1 MQHPAEER
9 LRALAQAI
17 AHTFSD
23 EVEHLESCADCRARF
38 FHLASRARDRE
49 YRNALSCSADR
60 TLNQVSRVAAE
71 RTDAPT
77 RLAELL
83 ALPAA
88 ERDVTVATNP
98 RYQTYA
104 LAVYALERCEKAV
117 PYDPTVARTLARLAG
132 QIAARTDARTCGGS
146 DALIDLEAYALAMEG
161 NALRA
166 AGALSLAAEVF
177 SQARLLQEH
186 SGIDLDLAARIDC
199 LESFL
204 FRDLRQLDKAL
215 MVLDR
220 AVRKLHRLG
229 DVDQVAR
236 AVLNRANVLF
246 LQGDLR
252 QAITA
257 LENTLS
263 LPCDPQLTLS
273 IRHNLST
280 FLAMSGRPREAY
292 EIFKK
297 TQGLYLQLSDPLT
310 TARRLWVEGL
320 ILRELGEDLEL
331 AAGLLA
337 EAAAHLADH
346 GYAFDA
352 ALAGLD
358 LAVVYA
364 LQGDAAEVLR
374 VAGELVRLFRVR
386 NVHPE
391 ALAALKMVHKAAQ
404 QEAVT
409 LAVIRRAAEQIRFT
423 SQARGTGEA

>member
-1 MQHPAEER
+1 MQHLAEER
-9 LRALAQAI
+9 VRALAQTV
-17 AHTFSD
+17 AHTFAD
-23 EVEHLESCADCRARF
+23 EVEHLEACPDCRAHF

-49 YRNALSCSADR
+49 YRNALSVSADR
-60 TLNQVSRVAAE
+60 TLNQVSRVAEE

-88 ERDVTVATNP
+88 EREVAVAINP
-98 RYQTYA
+98 RFQTYA
-104 LAVYALERCEKAV
+104 LAVYALGRCEKAV
-117 PYDPTVARTLARLAG
+117 PYDPTVARMLARLAG
-132 QIAARTDARTCGGS
+132 QIAARTDPRTCGGS

-161 NALRA
+161 NALRVS
-166 AGALSLAAEVF
+166 GALPVAAEVF

-199 LESFL
+199 LESSL

-215 MVLDR
+215 AVLDR
-220 AVRKLHRLG
+220 AVKKFFRLR
-229 DVDQVAR
+229 DTDQAAR
-236 AVLNRANVLF
+236 ALLNRANVYF
-246 LQGDLR
+246 LQGDLQ
-252 QAITA
+252 QAIA
-257 LENTLS
+257 VLEKTLGLS
-263 LPCDPQLTLS
+263 CDPQVTLS
-273 IRHNLST
+273 VRHNLSM
-280 FLAMSGRPREAY
+280 FLAMSGRPQEAH
-292 EIFKK
+292 EIFQK
-297 TQGLYLQLSDPLT
+297 TQGLYLQHTDPLT

-320 ILRELGEDLEL
+320 ILREAREDLEF

-358 LAVVYA
+358 LAMVYA
-364 LQGDAAEVLR
+364 LQGDTGEVLR
-374 VAGELVRLFRVR
+374 IAADLVRLFRVR

-391 ALAALKMVHKAAQ
+391 ALAALTMVHKAAQ

-409 LAVIRRAAEQIRFT
+409 LAVIRSAAEQIRFT
-423 SQARGTGEA
+423 SQAKGAGEG

>member
-1 MQHPAEER
+1 MQHLAEER
-9 LRALAQAI
+9 VRALAQTV
-17 AHTFSD
+17 AHTFAD
-23 EVEHLESCADCRARF
+23 EVEHLEACPDCRAHF

-49 YRNALSCSADR
+49 YRSALSVSADR
-60 TLNQVSRVAAE
+60 TLNQVSRVAEE

-83 ALPAA
+83 ALPGA
-88 ERDVTVATNP
+88 ERDVAVATNP

-117 PYDPTVARTLARLAG
+117 PYDPAVARMLARLAG
-132 QIAARTDARTCGGS
+132 QIAARTDPRTCGGN

-161 NALRA
+161 NALRVS
-166 AGALSLAAEVF
+166 GALPLAAEVF

-199 LESFL
+199 LESSL

-215 MVLDR
+215 AMLDR
-220 AVRKLHRLG
+220 AIRKLYRLR
-229 DVDQVAR
+229 DVDQAAR
-236 AVLNRANVLF
+236 ATMNRANVFF

-252 QAITA
+252 QATEVLEKA
-257 LENTLS
+257 LGLT
-263 LPCDPQLTLS
+263 CDPQVTLS

-280 FLAMSGRPREAY
+280 FLAMAGRPREAY
-292 EIFKK
+292 EVFQK
-297 TQGLYLQLSDPLT
+297 TQGLYLQHTDPLT

-337 EAAAHLADH
+337 EAASHLADH

-364 LQGDAAEVLR
+364 LQGEPGEVLR
-374 VAGELVRLFRVR
+374 IAADLVRLFRVR

-391 ALAALKMVHKAAQ
+391 ALAALTMVHQAAQ
-404 QEAVT
+404 KEAAT
-409 LAVIRRAAEQIRFT
+409 LALIRHAAEQIRFT
-423 SQARGTGEA
+423 SQARGTAEA